1 MVAPERPPRRYA
13 GRNGG
18 HEGDTDTESMGGD
31 ERGQALT
38 LEAITAAILL
48 LSAVGFAL
56 QMTSVTPLSA
66 STSSQHLENQ
76 LQATGE
82 GVLASADDRGAL
94 TEAVLEWNASTQ
106 EFHDS
111 GPDPFYRSG
120 GINSTFGQIL
130 DDAYGDRNIAYNV
143 IIHYHTPEGGM
154 ARQRMV
160 HQGEPS
166 DHAVSASR
174 SVVLLDSDRLI
185 EHDGSP
191 GPRINET
198 NFYAPDAG
206 HANGDHREQ
215 YNLLRVEVIAWRI

>member
-1 MVAPERPPRRYA
+1 MVTPQQPPRR
-13 GRNGG
+13 GG
-18 HEGDTDTESMGGD
+18 TCCGNHDSDGNSGDLASD
-31 ERGQALT
+31 ERCQALT

-76 LQATGE
+76 LQSTGE
-82 GVLASADDRGAL
+82 GVLASADDQGVL

-106 EFHDS
+106 EFHGS

-120 GINSTFGQIL
+120 GIDSDFGRIL

-143 IIHYHTPEGGM
+143 IIHYHTPDGGM
-154 ARQRMV
+154 TSQRMV

-174 SVVLLDSDRLI
+174 SVVLVDSDRLI
-185 EHDGSP
+185 EADGSR
-191 GPRINET
+191 GPQINET

-206 HANGDHREQ
+206 QDASGHREQ